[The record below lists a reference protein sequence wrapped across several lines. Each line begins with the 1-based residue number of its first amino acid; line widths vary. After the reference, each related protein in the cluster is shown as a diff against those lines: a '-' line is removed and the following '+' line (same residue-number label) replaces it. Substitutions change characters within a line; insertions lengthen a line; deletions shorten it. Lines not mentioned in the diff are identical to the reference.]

1 MKLLMLKNFKKTF
14 LSGSFGYVIGDL
26 NIQGLSIKGI
36 ENLEDNKNYIIVLNH
51 PIDRIYSNSRI
62 IRSEA
67 QERIKRKPLEIIL
80 NKNKTSNHVYIYKL
94 DKKNHYRVL
103 LP

>member
-1 MKLLMLKNFKKTF
+1 MDVVRLKY
-14 LSGSFGYVIGDL
+14 LS
-26 NIQGLSIKGI
+26 LSIKGI